1 MEHIDILIRLYWKHN
16 IRPIQTNI
24 SILTHMD
31 VKMCPEVGIL
41 GDEDSWPAII
51 QTAYLELYWL
61 GRTLTNNWIY

>member
-1 MEHIDILIRLYWKHN
+1 
-16 IRPIQTNI
+16 
-24 SILTHMD
+24 MD